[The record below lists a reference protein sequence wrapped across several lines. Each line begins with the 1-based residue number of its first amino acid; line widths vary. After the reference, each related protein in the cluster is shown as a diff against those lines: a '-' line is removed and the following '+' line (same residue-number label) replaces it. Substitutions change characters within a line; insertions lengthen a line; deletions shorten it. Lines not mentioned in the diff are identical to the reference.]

1 MGKRNSRKRIIIG
14 VLMNVSEAVDSRLS
28 VREFL
33 KDPVE
38 DQLISELLEKSSRS
52 ASGGNLQPWKI
63 YVINNETMDSF
74 HKFQQDWT
82 DPETASY
89 AIYPEDLKEPYKTS
103 RFEVGVEMYSILDI
117 GREDKEGRFKQMLRN
132 YDFFGAPAAFFCFV
146 DRQMGKPQWSDLGM
160 FLQTFML
167 LAREAGLDTC
177 PQEAWAMK
185 QESVT
190 AFVEAP
196 DEEML
201 FCGMAIG
208 YRDPD
213 APINAMRTGRR
224 SLGSWTTFLKK

>member
-1 MGKRNSRKRIIIG
+1 MD
-14 VLMNVSEAVDSRLS
+14 VSEAVDSRLS

-38 DQLISELLEKSSRS
+38 DKLIKELLEKSSRS

-63 YVINNETMDSF
+63 YVINNETMNSF
-74 HKFQQDWT
+74 HKFQQEWT
-82 DPETASY
+82 EPETPAY

-103 RFEVGVEMYSILDI
+103 RFDVGVQMYSILDI
-117 GREDKEGRFKQMLRN
+117 ARDDKEGRFKQMLKN
-132 YDFFGAPAAFFCFV
+132 YEFFFFFFAFFCFV
-146 DRQMGKPQWSDLGM
+146 DRQMGTPQWSDLGM

-196 DEEML
+196 EEEML

-208 YRDPD
+208 YRDPE
-213 APINAMRTGRR
+213 APINSFRTERR
-224 SLGSWTTFLKK
+224 SIDTWTKFIEK